1 MDNKRNYTKE
11 DAYQIL
17 NMINEWTRSSD
28 TKTSILLAF
37 ISLLLGF
44 TLTVFNGITYIKEL
58 EIVNF
63 LAVVIVFFLILYVV
77 SAVIAVVCC
86 CISLTARLKLKNFQT
101 SSIFYFGDIA
111 NCTKEVY
118 ISKTSEISEADML
131 KDLKE
136 QIEINSRITKRKFQ
150 WFNYGL
156 IASIILFFCAIL
168 LLLMVYLVM

>member
-1 MDNKRNYTKE
+1 MDDKRNYTKE
-11 DAYQIL
+11 DAYQTL

-44 TLTVFNGITYIKEL
+44 TLTVFQGIKYIKEL
-58 EIVNF
+58 EAVNF
-63 LAVVIVFFLILYVV
+63 LAVLIVFFLILYVF
-77 SAVIAVVCC
+77 SAAIAIGCC
-86 CISLTARLKLKNFQT
+86 CMSLIARLKLKNFQG

-111 NCTKEVY
+111 NCTKEEY

-136 QIEINSRITKRKFQ
+136 QIEINSRIAKRKFQ

-156 IASIILFFCAIL
+156 ISSMIVFFCAIIL
-168 LLLMVYLVM
+168 LIMMYLV